1 VVAQNGLAV
10 ALAAWTAAP
19 PADTLHVHVD
29 HVLDGQE
36 RDWLR
41 ALSSAGT
48 TVSWS
53 ARSTLPALAL
63 EVQPRDDPMGGVTAR
78 VAAPRG
84 ARVQVG
90 DAASPID
97 SMVLDARGGA
107 ITVPI
112 ASQPLSVRVGSSQA
126 TAASAD
132 SLLAR
137 RVVVLGRGGWEGK
150 FVIAALEER
159 GWLVDARLAVAPGI
173 DVTQG
178 TPEMLDTSRVAAVI
192 ALDSAADR
200 DASRIGAFV
209 RSGGGLVLEPEAAG
223 RPAFV
228 GLAAGGVARRE
239 RPASITVADAA
250 PRRALAMSAIAPLHA
265 GAVAIEWRDGRVA
278 AAARRVGAG
287 RVIQLAY
294 DESWRWRMSGGEG
307 SMEAHRRWWTQVVG
321 AAAYQAFAH
330 TATSSA
336 TDAAPLASL
345 YAALGAPRPALDA
358 GATAERHGLHLWMIF
373 ALGAMLLAEWGS
385 RRLRGAP

>member
-1 VVAQNGLAV
+1 MVAQNRLAA

-19 PADTLHVHVD
+19 PADTLHVRVER
-29 HVLDGQE
+29 VPDGQE

-53 ARSTLPALAL
+53 AISTLPALAL

-90 DAASPID
+90 DAATPID
-97 SMVLDARGGA
+97 SMVLDAGGA
-107 ITVPI
+107 AIIIPI

-126 TAASAD
+126 TATSAD

-178 TPEMLDTSRVAAVI
+178 TPGTLDTSRVAAVI

-200 DASRIGAFV
+200 DASRIAAFV

-228 GLAAGGVARRE
+228 ALAAGGVARRE
-239 RPASITVADAA
+239 RPATITFADAA

-265 GAVAIEWRDGRVA
+265 GAVALERRDGRVA

-307 SMEAHRRWWTQVVG
+307 AMEAHRRWWTQVVG

-330 TATSSA
+330 MATSSA
-336 TDAAPLASL
+336 NDAAPLTSL

-358 GATAERHGLHLWMIF
+358 GATAERHGLHLWMIL